1 MKYVIGI
8 DTGGT
13 FTDLICVDE
22 KGESIIIKTPSTP
35 EDPSVAI
42 INGLRGMAEKTGNDL
57 TGFLGDVTR
66 ICHGTTVT
74 TNTVLTWTGA
84 KVGLLCTKG
93 FRDTLGIRFGIRE
106 TPYDYTIPAPKPLSP
121 RYLRVPIE
129 ERIKWN
135 GDVVTPLNEADVMKA
150 CAYFKEQ
157 GVEAIVVGFVWSFK
171 NPAHERRAV
180 EICKEEL
187 SGVYVCGS
195 CDVQPE
201 IREYWRISTATLN
214 AYVGPNL
221 SNMPI
226 RLTQVLET

>member
-13 FTDLICVDE
+13 FTDLIGVDE
-22 KGESIIIKTPSTP
+22 DGKSIIIKTPSTP

-42 INGLRGMAEKTGNDL
+42 INGLKGMAAKMDRDMND
-57 TGFLGDVTR
+57 FLGDVTR

-84 KVGLLCTKG
+84 KVGLLCTQG

-106 TPYDYTIPAPKPLSP
+106 TPYDYTIPAPKPLSA

-135 GDVVTPLNEADVMKA
+135 GEVVTPLNEAEVRKA
-150 CAYFKEQ
+150 CQYFKEQ
-157 GVEAIVVGFVWSFK
+157 GGRGHRGWF
-171 NPAHERRAV
+171 
-180 EICKEEL
+180 
-187 SGVYVCGS
+187 
-195 CDVQPE
+195 
-201 IREYWRISTATLN
+201 
-214 AYVGPNL
+214 
-221 SNMPI
+221 
-226 RLTQVLET
+226 RLVI

>member
-22 KGESIIIKTPSTP
+22 KGESIIIKAPSTP

-42 INGLRGMAEKTGNDL
+42 VNGLQGMAEIIGTDL
-57 TGFLGDVTR
+57 SAFLSDVTR

-84 KVGLLCTKG
+84 KVGMLCTKG
-93 FRDTLGIRFGIRE
+93 FRDILGIRFGIRE
-106 TPYDYTIPAPKPLSP
+106 TPYDYTIPAPIPLSP

-135 GDVVTPLNEADVMKA
+135 GDIVTPLNEVDV
-150 CAYFKEQ
+150 
-157 GVEAIVVGFVWSFK
+157 K
-171 NPAHERRAV
+171 NA
-180 EICKEEL
+180 
-187 SGVYVCGS
+187 
-195 CDVQPE
+195 
-201 IREYWRISTATLN
+201 
-214 AYVGPNL
+214 
-221 SNMPI
+221 
-226 RLTQVLET
+226 